1 MNKVILMGRLTR
13 DPEVRYSSGEKSIAI
28 ARFRIAV
35 DRRFKRAGDTVEA
48 DFFDC
53 TSLGKQGE
61 FVERYLRKGT
71 KVLVSGRIEND
82 NYTNREGQ
90 KVYSVRVITEEI
102 EFAESKAASSRNDGY
117 QRGDDYQ
124 RSGDFQSMPDQ
135 ASNQP
140 MGGDFM
146 NIPVGVEDEG
156 LPFN

>member
-1 MNKVILMGRLTR
+1 
-13 DPEVRYSSGEKSIAI
+13 
-28 ARFRIAV
+28 
-35 DRRFKRAGDTVEA
+35 
-48 DFFDC
+48 
-53 TSLGKQGE
+53 
-61 FVERYLRKGT
+61 
-71 KVLVSGRIEND
+71 
-82 NYTNREGQ
+82 
-90 KVYSVRVITEEI
+90 VRVITEEI

>member
-71 KVLVSGRIEND
+71 KVLLSGRIEND

-90 KVYSVRVITEEI
+90 KVYSVRIITDDI